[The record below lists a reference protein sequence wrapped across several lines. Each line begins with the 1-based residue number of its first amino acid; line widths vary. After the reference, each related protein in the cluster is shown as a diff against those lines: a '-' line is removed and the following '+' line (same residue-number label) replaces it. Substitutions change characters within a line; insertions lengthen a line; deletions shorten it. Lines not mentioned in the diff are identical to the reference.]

1 MLRNGVVDFGCHPG
15 RQMPDG
21 GPPVTLSPG
30 RPVPR
35 QTMSQTQEPQ
45 LRPHTIT
52 HRVLV
57 VEDEE
62 SIAFGVRDALEHAGF
77 QVAVVHDGPAA
88 LDQVRKTRPDLMVL
102 DLMLP
107 GMGGLEVLGALR
119 KERHDIRVV
128 ILTALA
134 SENDLIQGFEL
145 GADDYIKKPFSPRE
159 LVARVEA
166 QFRRKELDSSPPPRL
181 DLPGGISVDLSR
193 LEVHRDG
200 NVTPL
205 TPREGDILEYLIKNR
220 HRVVTRDDLL
230 LDVWHYKSAN
240 VETRTVD
247 IHIVGLRR
255 KVEPNPAEPTLIQT
269 VRGKGY
275 RWFS

>member
-1 MLRNGVVDFGCHPG
+1 MNPTQPALRP
-15 RQMPDG
+15 Q
-21 GPPVTLSPG
+21 
-30 RPVPR
+30 
-35 QTMSQTQEPQ
+35 SQTQ
-45 LRPHTIT
+45 
-52 HRVLV
+52 RVLV

-62 SIAFGVRDALEHAGF
+62 SLALGVRDALEHAGF
-77 QVAVVHDGPAA
+77 QVDVVHDGPAA
-88 LDQVRKTRPDLMVL
+88 LDRVRTSQPDLMVL

-107 GMGGLEVLGALR
+107 GMGGLEILGTLR
-119 KERHDIRVV
+119 KERRDVRVV

-145 GADDYIKKPFSPRE
+145 GADDYMKKPFSPRE

-166 QFRRKELDSSPPPRL
+166 QFRRKEMDTTPPPKL
-181 DLPGGISVDLSR
+181 DLPGGIMVDLAR

-200 NVTPL
+200 QVIAL

-220 HRVVTRDDLL
+220 TRVVTRDDLL
-230 LDVWHYKSAN
+230 LDVWHYRSAN

>member
-1 MLRNGVVDFGCHPG
+1 MNQTTTP
-15 RQMPDG
+15 
-21 GPPVTLSPG
+21 
-30 RPVPR
+30 RP
-35 QTMSQTQEPQ
+35 TSQTQ
-45 LRPHTIT
+45 
-52 HRVLV
+52 RVLV

-62 SIAFGVRDALEHAGF
+62 ALAFGVRDALEHAGF
-77 QVAVVHDGPAA
+77 QVKVVHDGPTA
-88 LDQVRKTRPDLMVL
+88 LDKIRTDQPDLVVL

-107 GMGGLEVLGALR
+107 GMGGLEILGTLR
-119 KERHDIRVV
+119 REKRDVRVI

-134 SENDLIQGFEL
+134 SETDLVRGFEL
-145 GADDYIKKPFSPRE
+145 GADDYMKKPFSPRE

-166 QFRRKELDSSPPPRL
+166 QFRRREMDTTPPPTV
-181 DLPGGISVDLSR
+181 DLPGGIHVDLQR

-200 NVTPL
+200 QVIQL
-205 TPREGDILEYLIKNR
+205 TPREGDMLAYLMKNR

>member
-1 MLRNGVVDFGCHPG
+1 MTTSSIAMTTP
-15 RQMPDG
+15 
-21 GPPVTLSPG
+21 T
-30 RPVPR
+30 
-35 QTMSQTQEPQ
+35 TKTQ
-45 LRPHTIT
+45 
-52 HRVLV
+52 RVLV
-57 VEDEE
+57 VEDEQ
-62 SIAFGVRDALEHAGF
+62 SLAFGVRDALTHAGF
-77 QVAVVHDGPAA
+77 HVELSHDGKQA
-88 LDQVRKTRPDLMVL
+88 LERIRSGEHDLVVL

-107 GMGGLEVLGALR
+107 SMNGLDILATLR
-119 KERHDIRVV
+119 AERRDVRVV
-128 ILTALA
+128 ILTALT
-134 SENDLIQGFEL
+134 SESDLVRGFEL
-145 GADDYIKKPFSPRE
+145 GADDYMKKPFSPRE

-166 QFRRKELDSSPPPRL
+166 QFRRTAPPKEQAVEL
-181 DLPGGISVDLSR
+181 DLPGGIRVDLSR

-200 NVTPL
+200 QLIPL
-205 TPREGDILEYLIKNR
+205 TPREGDIIRYLIANR

-255 KVEPNPAEPTLIQT
+255 KIEPNPAEPTLVQT

>member
-1 MLRNGVVDFGCHPG
+1 MRYSL
-15 RQMPDG
+15 
-21 GPPVTLSPG
+21 PP
-30 RPVPR
+30 RAPVWVFPPADNR
-35 QTMSQTQEPQ
+35 EPQ
-45 LRPHTIT
+45 MTQNILI
-52 HRVLV
+52 
-57 VEDEE
+57 VEDEVDLALG
-62 SIAFGVRDALEHAGF
+62 IRDALQHSGF
-77 QVAVVHDGPAA
+77 RADVVHDGKVA
-88 LDQVRKTRPDLMVL
+88 LEHLKQGAYDLVVL

-107 GMGGLEVLGALR
+107 GLNGIEVLQELR
-119 KERHDIRVV
+119 KVRQDTRVL

-134 SENDLIQGFEL
+134 GEDDLLKGFQA
-145 GADDYIKKPFSPRE
+145 GADDYLTKPCSPRE

-166 QFRRKELDSSPPPRL
+166 QFRRRAIDSRPPARMELPS
-181 DLPGGISVDLSR
+181 GVSVDLAR

-200 NVTPL
+200 QVIPL
-205 TPREGDILEYLIKNR
+205 TPREGDILEYLVR
-220 HRVVTRDDLL
+220 HRDRVVTRDDLL

-255 KVEPNPAEPTLIQT
+255 KVEPDPAKPTLIQT

>member
-1 MLRNGVVDFGCHPG
+1 MTN
-15 RQMPDG
+15 
-21 GPPVTLSPG
+21 PPQSPT
-30 RPVPR
+30 RPA
-35 QTMSQTQEPQ
+35 SQV
-45 LRPHTIT
+45 

-62 SIAFGVRDALEHAGF
+62 ALALGMRDALQHAGF
-77 QVAVVHDGPAA
+77 QVQVVHDGTTGLERIRAEE
-88 LDQVRKTRPDLMVL
+88 PDLVVL

-107 GMGGLEVLGALR
+107 GLSGLDILGQLR
-119 KERHDIRVV
+119 KDKLQVRVV
-128 ILTALA
+128 IVTAMA
-134 SENDLIQGFEL
+134 SENDLLKGFEL

-166 QFRRKELDSSPPPRL
+166 QFRRREMEATPAPQLE
-181 DLPGGISVDLSR
+181 LPGGISVDLHR

-200 NVTPL
+200 QVLQL
-205 TPREGDILEYLIKNR
+205 TPREGDILEYLIRNR

-275 RWFS
+275 RWYS

>member
-1 MLRNGVVDFGCHPG
+1 
-15 RQMPDG
+15 MPMN
-21 GPPVTLSPG
+21 SPQSL
-30 RPVPR
+30 PR
-35 QTMSQTQEPQ
+35 SPSQ
-45 LRPHTIT
+45 T

-62 SIAFGVRDALEHAGF
+62 SLAFGVRDALEHAGF
-77 QVAVVHDGPAA
+77 QVSVVHDGPTA
-88 LDQVRKTRPDLMVL
+88 LDRIRGDQPDLIVL

-107 GMGGLEVLGALR
+107 GMGGLEILGVLR
-119 KERHDIRVV
+119 KERREVRVV

-145 GADDYIKKPFSPRE
+145 GADDDMKKPFSPRE

-166 QFRRKELDSSPPPRL
+166 QFRRKEMDSTPPPRL
-181 DLPGGISVDLSR
+181 DLPGGIQVDLAR

-200 NVTPL
+200 QVLPL

-220 HRVVTRDDLL
+220 NRVVTRDDLL
-230 LDVWHYKSAN
+230 LDVWHYRSAN

-275 RWFS
+275 RWFH

>member
-1 MLRNGVVDFGCHPG
+1 
-15 RQMPDG
+15 
-21 GPPVTLSPG
+21 
-30 RPVPR
+30 
-35 QTMSQTQEPQ
+35 MSAPASTVG
-45 LRPHTIT
+45 
-52 HRVLV
+52 RVLV

-62 SIAFGVRDALEHAGF
+62 ALALGLRDALTHAGHRVD
-77 QVAVVHDGPAA
+77 VAHDGPTG
-88 LDQVRKTRPDLMVL
+88 LDMAINQHYDLVVL

-107 GMGGLEVLGALR
+107 GMSGLDVLKQLR
-119 KERHDIRVV
+119 EQRHGIRVL

-134 SENDLIQGFEL
+134 DEESLLTGFQL
-145 GADDYIKKPFSPRE
+145 GADDYMAKPFSARE

-166 QFRRKELDSSPPPRL
+166 QFRRRQMDTAPPTRMQL
-181 DLPGGISVDLSR
+181 SEGIEVDLAR

-200 NVTPL
+200 QVLPL
-205 TPREGDILEYLIKNR
+205 TPREGDILDYLIRN
-220 HRVVTRDDLL
+220 HDRVVTREDLL
-230 LDVWHYKSAN
+230 LDVWHYQNAN

-255 KVEPNPAEPTLIQT
+255 KIEPDPGKPSLIQT